1 MAEIE
6 SDPFDVPE
14 VDSAGSG
21 APASGSP
28 EPASTSATSD
38 PAAAPATAATDPA
51 AQSPIPAA
59 PSPPG
64 PFGALPPALARR
76 MSEAELRPIAGETAD
91 QAQDRLYDHLTR
103 RTKAHYARQRQLE
116 ETHAQ
121 EIRGLRESLDPII
134 REHYRRQT
142 EAQTAALAAQM
153 PEKGTPEYAEW
164 LLEENLRAQYEE
176 RERLETERQ
185 AAEQQALEAAH
196 QEKIREVDDWAYERV
211 QEGLGLIPGA
221 QADPEFTTAYDV
233 FTRMA
238 LHSARAYFPEAS
250 DDQLAEFVNLS
261 QTIDFRKFASM
272 GNDPREVLKGRL
284 RELNRLLPSGSVNGN
299 GNGQPATG
307 ASATPASVPPAV
319 PPTPATTPSPTAQ
332 RMMTE
337 SAASAARAPVA
348 VPVASR
354 AGGMG
359 TPFPDIDGLEEDDYV
374 LAALNNLVPEDQRIA
389 KHRKER

>member
-1 MAEIE
+1 
-6 SDPFDVPE
+6 
-14 VDSAGSG
+14 
-21 APASGSP
+21 
-28 EPASTSATSD
+28 
-38 PAAAPATAATDPA
+38 
-51 AQSPIPAA
+51 
-59 PSPPG
+59 
-64 PFGALPPALARR
+64 

-176 RERLETERQ
+176 RERLEVERQ
-185 AAEQQALEAAH
+185 TAEQQAQEAAH
-196 QEKIREVDDWAYERV
+196 QEQVRAVDDWAYERV

-221 QADPEFTTAYDV
+221 QADPEFATAYDV

-284 RELNRLLPSGSVNGN
+284 RELNRLLPAGAQTASN
-299 GNGQPATG
+299 GNGQAGTVAVAVTPV
-307 ASATPASVPPAV
+307 SAPAV
-319 PPTPATTPSPTAQ
+319 PPMPATTPSPTAQ
-332 RMMTE
+332 RMMNE

-348 VPVASR
+348 VPVATR

-374 LAALNNLVPEDQRIA
+374 MAALNNLVPEDQRIA

>member
-21 APASGSP
+21 APAPSSP
-28 EPASTSATSD
+28 EPASVPATSD
-38 PAAAPATAATDPA
+38 PAAATATPDPA
-51 AQSPIPAA
+51 AASAA
-59 PSPPG
+59 PAPASAPPS

-176 RERLETERQ
+176 R
-185 AAEQQALEAAH
+185 
-196 QEKIREVDDWAYERV
+196 
-211 QEGLGLIPGA
+211 
-221 QADPEFTTAYDV
+221 
-233 FTRMA
+233 
-238 LHSARAYFPEAS
+238 
-250 DDQLAEFVNLS
+250 
-261 QTIDFRKFASM
+261 
-272 GNDPREVLKGRL
+272 
-284 RELNRLLPSGSVNGN
+284 
-299 GNGQPATG
+299 
-307 ASATPASVPPAV
+307 
-319 PPTPATTPSPTAQ
+319 
-332 RMMTE
+332 
-337 SAASAARAPVA
+337 
-348 VPVASR
+348 
-354 AGGMG
+354 
-359 TPFPDIDGLEEDDYV
+359 
-374 LAALNNLVPEDQRIA
+374 
-389 KHRKER
+389 